1 MPLITFVKKNRMN
14 QDSLLKT
21 FRKISIAEG
30 VSFLLLVLVAM
41 PFKYLMDIPEP
52 VKYFGWVHGVL
63 FIAYGIY
70 LLLVTLKLK
79 WTVERFF
86 IGFFASLLPFGPFL
100 FERSLKKEYGKL

>member
-1 MPLITFVKKNRMN
+1 MEQSP
-14 QDSLLKT
+14 LLKT
-21 FRKISIAEG
+21 FRKIGIAEG
-30 VSFLLLVLVAM
+30 ISFLVLVFIAM
-41 PFKYLMDIPEP
+41 PFKYILDIPEP
-52 VKYFGWVHGVL
+52 VKYFGWAHGVL

-70 LLLVTLKLK
+70 LLLVTVKLK